1 MKNNEE
7 VANVYL
13 TQTSYYSLL
22 SCLSDYVMIFIERQ
36 KSKLSI

>member
-13 TQTSYYSLL
+13 TQTNKTPRLRL
-22 SCLSDYVMIFIERQ
+22 TQFI
-36 KSKLSI
+36 SIMDKKQNTRNG

>member
-13 TQTSYYSLL
+13 TQTYRAGSLTIKQI
-22 SCLSDYVMIFIERQ
+22 YVI
-36 KSKLSI
+36 L